1 MDPQHPTSW
10 DWLAMHQAPLPP
22 DLLHQSLP
30 SGLAAY
36 LQGVDARLHRLALL
50 VEAMR
55 EQLEEAGLF
64 SEAQLMARV
73 QAIDLRDGTA
83 DGRNTPTTRC
93 RCNQCGRISAG
104 PRRRCL
110 YCGSEDLVKLG

>member
-10 DWLAMHQAPLPP
+10 DWLAMHQAPLPA
-22 DLLHQSLP
+22 DLSQHSLP
-30 SGLAAY
+30 PGVAVY

-55 EQLEEAGLF
+55 EQLQEAGLF

-73 QAIDLRDGTA
+73 QAIDLRDGAA
-83 DGRNTPTTRC
+83 DGRNSPSLSS
-93 RCNQCGRISAG
+93 RCNQCGRLSAG

-110 YCGSEDLVKLG
+110 YCGSDQLVLQ

>member
-1 MDPQHPTSW
+1 MDPQRPTSW
-10 DWLAMHQAPLPP
+10 DWLATHQAPLPP

-30 SGLAAY
+30 TGLAAY

-73 QAIDLRDGTA
+73 QAIDLRDGAA
-83 DGRNTPTTRC
+83 DGRNAPTISS
-93 RCNQCGRISAG
+93 RCNQCGRTSAG
-104 PRRRCL
+104 LRRRCL

>member
-1 MDPQHPTSW
+1 MDLQHPTSW

-83 DGRNTPTTRC
+83 DGRNTPTPRC
-93 RCNQCGRISAG
+93 RCNQCGRSSAG
-104 PRRRCL
+104 HRQRCL
-110 YCGSEDLVKLG
+110 YCGSRDLELI